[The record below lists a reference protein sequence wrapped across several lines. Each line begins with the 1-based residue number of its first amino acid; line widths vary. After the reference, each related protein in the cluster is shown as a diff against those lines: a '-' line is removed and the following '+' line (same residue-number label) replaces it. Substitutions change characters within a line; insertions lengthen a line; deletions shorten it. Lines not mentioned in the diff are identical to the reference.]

1 MALLK
6 ALRKIVSV
14 FLLLGMGWAPV
25 QASESLLNS
34 TTLTRE
40 MLDLQKDLLRI
51 DQKLEARLGDD
62 RLVIYL
68 DMGKVPE
75 LRLDSV
81 EIAVDGQLLVS
92 QTITPEEARGMLQG
106 GMKKLYVGPL
116 APGAHQ
122 ISATLDGLFDGAY
135 HHAKTYPFVK
145 SPGVNTIKV
154 SIIDVGH
161 KQSSKLIF
169 LPEFSFRVE

>member
-6 ALRKIVSV
+6 ALRKMVSV
-14 FLLLGMGWAPV
+14 FLFLGMCWAPV
-25 QASESLLNS
+25 QASESSLNS
-34 TTLTRE
+34 TTLTRA

-51 DQKLEARLGDD
+51 DQKLEARLGED

-68 DMGKVPE
+68 DMGNVPE
-75 LRLDSV
+75 LQLDSV
-81 EIAVDGQLLVS
+81 EIAVDGELLVS
-92 QTITPEEARGMLQG
+92 QSITPEDVRGMLQG

-122 ISATLDGLFDGAY
+122 ISATLEGVFDGAY
-135 HHAKTYPFVK
+135 HHTKAYPFEK
-145 SPGVNTIKV
+145 SAGVNTIRV

-161 KQSSKLIF
+161 KQSSKLVF